1 VTDQLLGLLTLY
13 GVPALFLIL
22 VISAIGAP
30 FPVMFVLIAAGSFVA
45 QGEMNLWEVLIFASA
60 GAILGDQIG
69 YALGRWGGRRL
80 VGRITKRIGGADKI
94 ARTEALAKRWGGGAI
109 FFTRWLLTPLGPWI
123 NLTSGAAAYS
133 WPRFVIWDVL
143 GEVLWVV
150 LYVML
155 GNVFSDT
162 VEDLADIFSNLTW
175 VIVGGIVAMVLGW
188 KLIQYFRAPDEPLSS
203 NSSPRQENN
212 SKPYCRK

>member
-1 VTDQLLGLLTLY
+1 MIDLLLSWLTLY
-13 GVPALFLIL
+13 GIPALFIIL

-69 YALGRWGGRRL
+69 YAIGRWGGRKL
-80 VGRITKRIGGADKI
+80 IGRITQRFGGADKI
-94 ARTEALAKRWGGGAI
+94 ARTEALARRWGGGAI
-109 FFTRWLLTPLGPWI
+109 FFSRWLLTPLGPWI

-133 WPRFVIWDVL
+133 WPRFVVWDVV

-162 VEDLADIFSNLTW
+162 VEELTDIFSNLTW
-175 VIVGGIVAMVLGW
+175 AIVGVVAASFLGW
-188 KLIQYFRAPDEPLSS
+188 KLFQYFRAPDEPLSP
-203 NSSPRQENN
+203 N
-212 SKPYCRK
+212 